1 MDFGNL
7 YVETAIGDV
16 ASRNTIIPYKELL
29 DTVQSNLGKELYRS
43 MFLYSEE
50 ILDHVKEH
58 GSVKAY
64 KGVQAL
70 DKITFDIDVGSGGS
84 KQLML
89 KTTEFVDNLISKG
102 TKQAYIQIWY
112 SGWGFHIVIPD

>member
-16 ASRNTIIPYKELL
+16 ASRNIIIPYKELL

-50 ILDHVKEH
+50 ILDHVKKH
-58 GSVKAY
+58 GSVK
-64 KGVQAL
+64 GFEGIQAL
-70 DKITFDIDVGSGGS
+70 DKITFDIDVTS
-84 KQLML
+84 KL
-89 KTTEFVDNLISKG
+89 
-102 TKQAYIQIWY
+102 
-112 SGWGFHIVIPD
+112 